1 MEVAPTTSSIVGSL
15 GNTDGHRYNGEV
27 PEPDSKLNH
36 PNIWI
41 PGVREKEQ
49 VCKIKLEGH

>member
-49 VCKIKLEGH
+49 VCKIKMEGH